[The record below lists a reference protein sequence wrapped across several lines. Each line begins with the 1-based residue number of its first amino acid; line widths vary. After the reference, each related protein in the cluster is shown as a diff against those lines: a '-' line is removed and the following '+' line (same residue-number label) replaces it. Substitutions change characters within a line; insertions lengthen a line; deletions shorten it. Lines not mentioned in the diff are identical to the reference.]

1 MTEVLVGRPGD
12 VIVPDAFEDRIQH
25 NALKTMV
32 VPDGPVTLFAKREEW
47 HDRSRQMNVAR
58 NRIVGRRLQEVEIV
72 LHLVLAPTSSSFVAV
87 EQM

>member
-1 MTEVLVGRPGD
+1 
-12 VIVPDAFEDRIQH
+12 
-25 NALKTMV
+25 MV

-87 EQM
+87 ERM